1 MRTSLRPELNS
12 NIARPVTAG
21 LQQMVYSR
29 TSDTVDVPHVMK
41 GQAMSTPLSEIW
53 YTRCPVPTPVGLAVQ
68 LGYLEKT
75 FGDVGIAL
83 KSIIDS
89 PDRSIRQ
96 SHFNHTLEWSFR
108 HGGNVPPIRARSEGR
123 DTRLVGITWTDEF
136 QAIITLPQ
144 TGIRT
149 VADLAGRRVG
159 VPRRPEGIV
168 DFMRATALKGIV
180 SALSL
185 GGLRIGD
192 VELIDIVQD
201 HSVLET
207 QEGPSLFGLKRRQS
221 FGEEIAA
228 LLRGEVDAIFVKG
241 TAGVSAANLIGAVQ
255 VIEFGF
261 HPDPKIR
268 INSGSPR
275 VLTVDAR
282 LADERPDLV
291 ERLVDAIRKASI
303 WAEEHPEETRRF
315 IAREAGATEEQVLAA
330 NGPDVHRHLG
340 LGLDKE
346 LVTAISHYKDFLHE
360 WGFLEDNFDIHTWID
375 DRFVP
380 ADERAVA

>member
-1 MRTSLRPELNS
+1 
-12 NIARPVTAG
+12 
-21 LQQMVYSR
+21 
-29 TSDTVDVPHVMK
+29 
-41 GQAMSTPLSEIW
+41 MSTTLSEIW
-53 YTRCPVPTPVGLAVQ
+53 YTRCPVPTPVGLAAQ
-68 LGYLEKT
+68 LGYLAQT
-75 FGDVGIAL
+75 FEDVGISL

-89 PDRSIRQ
+89 PDRSVRQ

-123 DTRLVGITWTDEF
+123 DTRLIGITWTDEF
-136 QAIITLPQ
+136 QAIITLPEN
-144 TGIRT
+144 GIRSF
-149 VADLAGRRVG
+149 ADLVGRRFG
-159 VPRRPEGIV
+159 VPRRPDGIV

-185 GGLRIGD
+185 EGLR
-192 VELIDIVQD
+192 VEDIELKDIVIKD
-201 HSVLET
+201 SVLAT

-221 FGEEIAA
+221 FGEEIIA

-241 TAGVSAANLIGAVQ
+241 TAGIAAANLIGAVQ
-255 VIEFGF
+255 VAEFGF

-275 VLTVDAR
+275 VLTVDGR

-291 ERLVDAIRKASI
+291 ERLVAAIAKASL
-303 WAEEHPEETRRF
+303 WAEQHPEETRRF

-340 LGLDKE
+340 LSLDAD
-346 LVTAISHYKDFLHE
+346 LVAAVGHYKDFLHQ
-360 WGFLEDNFDIHTWID
+360 WGFLENDFDLAAWID
-375 DRFVP
+375 DRFVTTS
-380 ADERAVA
+380 ERAVA